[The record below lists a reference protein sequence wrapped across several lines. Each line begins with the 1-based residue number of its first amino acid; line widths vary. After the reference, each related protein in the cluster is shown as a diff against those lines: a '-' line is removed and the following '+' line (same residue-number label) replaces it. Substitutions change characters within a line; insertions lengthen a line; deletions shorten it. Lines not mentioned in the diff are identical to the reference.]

1 MTIWRTLLL
10 SFLAVGLFPT
20 TGLTL
25 LAFSQA
31 RKALEAEIARN
42 LLVEAS
48 ALMDQIDWMLFE
60 RLENV
65 RAWTKLEAMQ
75 EIRINDVDKRVSHI
89 LADLKSG
96 YGVYTQLFCTAADDR
111 VVAASDSL
119 LLGKEIP
126 DQPPWLTAALPQG
139 TVELEPLSLTPLASS
154 LNIRAAIADTFQK
167 DEKGEKIIGAL
178 YASFDWTEIFRLL
191 DQADQHSPL
200 PGQRMAVV

>member
-1 MTIWRTLLL
+1 MHTFSQEKRQDRKNDYSWEKYSSPSPHRQMTIWRTLLL

-89 LADLKSG
+89 LTDLKTG

-111 VVAASDSL
+111 VVAASDSR
-119 LLGKEIP
+119 LLGQEVP
-126 DQPPWLTAALPQG
+126 DRQPWLTAALPQR
-139 TVELEPLSLTPLASS
+139 
-154 LNIRAAIADTFQK
+154 NRRA
-167 DEKGEKIIGAL
+167 
-178 YASFDWTEIFRLL
+178 
-191 DQADQHSPL
+191 
-200 PGQRMAVV
+200 

>member
-1 MTIWRTLLL
+1 MVLPVGFRRRQLLGVQRA
-10 SFLAVGLFPT
+10 SRPQDG
-20 TGLTL
+20 
-25 LAFSQA
+25 

-89 LADLKSG
+89 LADLKAG

-111 VVAASDSL
+111 VV
-119 LLGKEIP
+119 
-126 DQPPWLTAALPQG
+126 
-139 TVELEPLSLTPLASS
+139 
-154 LNIRAAIADTFQK
+154 
-167 DEKGEKIIGAL
+167 
-178 YASFDWTEIFRLL
+178 
-191 DQADQHSPL
+191 
-200 PGQRMAVV
+200 

>member
-1 MTIWRTLLL
+1 MHTFSQEKRQDRKNDYSWEKDSSPSPHRQMTIWRTLLL

-89 LADLKSG
+89 LTDLKTG
-96 YGVYTQLFCTAADDR
+96 YGVYTQLFCTAADAR
-111 VVAASDSL
+111 VVAASDSR
-119 LLGKEIP
+119 LLGQEVP
-126 DQPPWLTAALPQG
+126 DRLP
-139 TVELEPLSLTPLASS
+139 
-154 LNIRAAIADTFQK
+154 
-167 DEKGEKIIGAL
+167 
-178 YASFDWTEIFRLL
+178 
-191 DQADQHSPL
+191 
-200 PGQRMAVV
+200 